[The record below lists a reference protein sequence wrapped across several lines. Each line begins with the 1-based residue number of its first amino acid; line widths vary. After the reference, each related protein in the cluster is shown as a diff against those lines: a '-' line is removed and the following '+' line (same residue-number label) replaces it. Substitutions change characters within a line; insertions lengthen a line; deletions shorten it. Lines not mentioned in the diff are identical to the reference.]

1 MAVVHRLVDYGVI
14 DKCGG
19 TIISN
24 RWVLTAGHCVANK
37 PRIFL
42 VVFGIVDKSGI
53 GYNWVIGPG
62 VSMITTEVVLHP
74 QYEKNINDIALLH
87 MPSDISFSATIQ
99 PIKLANHSYDGEVLV
114 NKNANVI
121 GWGKDSITSH
131 GTTNLKYATSTIM
144 SNEECGQYWKITDK
158 HICMTPGLEQD
169 ACHGDSGG
177 PLTITENGEDI
188 QVGIVSFGD
197 NYCPSSFP
205 KVFTRVSAYTE
216 WIRDAMKTYFTYHI
230 CYFLPPDNF

>member
-1 MAVVHRLVDYGVI
+1 MIPYISGGSFAKPGQYPYMAVVHRLVDYGVI

-24 RWVLTAGHCVANK
+24 RWVLTAGHCVENK

-87 MPSDISFSATIQ
+87 MPSDIPFS
-99 PIKLANHSYDGEVLV
+99 
-114 NKNANVI
+114 
-121 GWGKDSITSH
+121 GKFI
-131 GTTNLKYATSTIM
+131 
-144 SNEECGQYWKITDK
+144 
-158 HICMTPGLEQD
+158 
-169 ACHGDSGG
+169 
-177 PLTITENGEDI
+177 
-188 QVGIVSFGD
+188 
-197 NYCPSSFP
+197 
-205 KVFTRVSAYTE
+205 
-216 WIRDAMKTYFTYHI
+216 
-230 CYFLPPDNF
+230 